1 VELLFN
7 VLHVLAAAVW
17 VGGTVVLVFVSVPVI
32 RRLEGAE
39 RATALRELGRRWRP
53 IGYGALGL
61 LGLSGLALAGK
72 EHVFSQGGSAA
83 WLLGTKIVLSV
94 VLVIV
99 AVWHDYVLG
108 PRLAREIREGQ
119 PQRSRPLLVRVGW
132 TSFALTIVLPIL
144 GVVLAAKLD

>member
-1 VELLFN
+1 
-7 VLHVLAAAVW
+7 
-17 VGGTVVLVFVSVPVI
+17 
-32 RRLEGAE
+32 
-39 RATALRELGRRWRP
+39 
-53 IGYGALGL
+53 
-61 LGLSGLALAGK
+61 
-72 EHVFSQGGSAA
+72 
-83 WLLGTKIVLSV
+83 
-94 VLVIV
+94 VIV